1 MAVDNSEMVEDFMS
15 GNPSA
20 LYNSSREGGGAGNE
34 DISIINDK
42 KLPIMAKKKDSVKD
56 STTTESA
63 K

>member
-1 MAVDNSEMVEDFMS
+1 MAVDNSEMVEDFLS

-20 LYNSSREGGGAGNE
+20 LYNSSREAGNE
-34 DISIINDK
+34 DIQLINDK
-42 KLPIMAKKKDSVKD
+42 KLPILPAKKKD